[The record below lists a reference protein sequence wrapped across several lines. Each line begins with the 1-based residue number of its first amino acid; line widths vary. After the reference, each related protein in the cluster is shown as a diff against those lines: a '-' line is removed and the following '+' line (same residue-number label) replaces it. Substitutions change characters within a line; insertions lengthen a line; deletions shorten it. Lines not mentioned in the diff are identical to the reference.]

1 MKISMPML
9 LFWVAI
15 VLVPIV
21 VSIAAIGI
29 VPNDQSIPMRWDEP
43 GLVHG
48 GLSHQNND
56 HCNGSGYC

>member
-15 VLVPIV
+15 VLVPII

-29 VPNDQSIPMRWDEP
+29 VPNDQSVPMRWDEP
-43 GLVHG
+43 GLVTG
-48 GLSHQNND
+48 ALPPK
-56 HCNGSGYC
+56 